1 MRLIPLV
8 LATCTL
14 ALPAVAGESRTLSGF
29 TLIELGGPVDVEVR
43 PGVFQVTLEMDPDIA
58 RHLVTTVEEDTLR
71 ISLEGRNL
79 NVHGKP
85 KVKVRMPA
93 FRGLKIQGSGDADI
107 QGFKSQEKV
116 GLAIAG
122 SGDIRF
128 AGTAAGVDVGIEGSG
143 DVVLAEGEA
152 GALHASI
159 QGSGNLKARDF
170 KAKNVSVAIMGSG
183 DADVRVAGGA
193 LKAAVN
199 GSGDIRW
206 TGEAST
212 VSAATHGSGSV
223 AKR

>member
-14 ALPAVAGESRTLSGF
+14 AFPALAGESRTLSGF
-29 TLIELGGPVDVEVR
+29 TRIELGGPVDVEVR
-43 PGVFQVTLEMDPDIA
+43 PGAFQVTLEMDSDIA
-58 RHLVTTVEEDTLR
+58 QHLVTVVEDETLR

-79 NVHGKP
+79 NLHGKP
-85 KVKVRMPA
+85 KIKVKMPSL
-93 FRGLKIQGSGDADI
+93 RGLKIQGSGDADI
-107 QGFKSQEKV
+107 QGFKGQEKV
-116 GLAIAG
+116 GLAIEG

-128 AGTAAGVDVGIEGSG
+128 AGTAGGVQVAIEGSG
-143 DVVLAEGEA
+143 DVVLAEGET

-159 QGSGNLKARDF
+159 QGSGNLKARDV
-170 KAKNVSVAIMGSG
+170 KAKNVSVAVMGSG

-212 VSAATHGSGSV
+212 VSAATHGSGSI

>member
-14 ALPAVAGESRTLSGF
+14 ALPAFAGETRALSGF
-29 TLIELGGPVDVEVR
+29 TIVELGGPVDVEVR
-43 PGVFQVTLEMDPDIA
+43 PGAFQVTLEMDADIA
-58 RHLVTTVEEDTLR
+58 RHLVTVVEDNTLR
-71 ISLEGRNL
+71 ISLEGQNL
-79 NVHGKP
+79 NLHGKP

-93 FRGLKIQGSGDADI
+93 FRGVKIQGSGDADV
-107 QGFKSQEKV
+107 QGFRGQEKV
-116 GLAIAG
+116 ALAVSG
-122 SGDIRF
+122 SGDIRY
-128 AGTAAGVDVGIEGSG
+128 AGTAAAVAVAIEGSG

-152 GALHASI
+152 GALQVSI

-170 KAKNVSVAIMGSG
+170 KAKNVSVGIMGSG
-183 DADVRVAGGA
+183 DADIRVAGGA

-212 VSAATHGSGSV
+212 VSAATHGSGSI